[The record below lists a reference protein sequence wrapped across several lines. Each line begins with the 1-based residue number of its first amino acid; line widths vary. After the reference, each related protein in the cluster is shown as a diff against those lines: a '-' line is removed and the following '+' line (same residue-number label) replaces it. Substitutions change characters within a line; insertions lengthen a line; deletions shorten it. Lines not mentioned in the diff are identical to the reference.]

1 MPEVL
6 AVALAATLTALAT
19 GLGAL
24 PVIAMG
30 SRAAALRPALWAFA
44 AAVMTVASVAGLLL
58 PALRDGSVL
67 SVGFGVAVGVAFLLG
82 GRAWLERG
90 DEEPPLIGTA
100 ARSLRQAALV
110 FGVLFVHSL
119 PEGFAIGT
127 AWADDEAGLAL
138 FVLVGIGLQNIPEGT
153 VTAIPL
159 AAAGEGAGRQIRA
172 AILTS
177 VPQPIGAVAALLLV
191 REVSALLPWSF
202 GFAAGA
208 MLALV
213 VVELVP
219 EAVAGGRPRSALAA
233 GLGGLGLMTALAL
246 WLGP

>member
-1 MPEVL
+1 MPEVVE
-6 AVALAATLTALAT
+6 VALAATLTALAT
-19 GLGAL
+19 GLGAI

-30 SRAAALRPALWAFA
+30 TRAAAWRPALWAFA

-67 SVGFGVAVGVAFLLG
+67 AVSLGVLCGVLFLLG

-90 DEEPPLIGTA
+90 DEEPLAAGST

-159 AAAGEGAGRQIRA
+159 AAAGEGAARQVRA

-177 VPQPIGAVAALLLV
+177 IPQPIGAVAALLLV

-219 EAVAGGRPRSALAA
+219 EAAAGGRPRSALAS
-233 GLGGLGLMTALAL
+233 GFVGTALMVAL
-246 WLGP
+246 AVSLSP